1 MGLRPDKSPGEVIKN
16 IDTMPSKTKEK
27 VRGQGVLQSASEND
41 RVLKIG
47 GHVVKLSNINKI
59 YWPDEKITKGQ
70 MLEYYEKM
78 APVILPYL
86 KDRPLSLNRMPNGIN
101 TKGFYH
107 KDAGENVPAYIVTEK
122 VESESSD
129 KTIDY
134 IVCNNAA
141 TLLYVANLGSIEMN
155 PWNSTRKKP
164 DHPTYI
170 VIDIDPSE
178 GNSFDQVI
186 DTALAATQVLGKAG
200 ATYYVKTSGATGL
213 HIYIPLGAKYEYESA
228 KEFAH
233 IIAMLTHN
241 LVPEYTTLERMLKKR
256 GKRIYIDYLQ
266 NNKGQTLASAY
277 SVRPVPGAQVSAP
290 ITAREL
296 NHDLSPQQFTI
307 FNMEKRVK
315 KLGDL
320 FYMVLGK
327 GNNIRNCLRNL
338 GC

>member
-1 MGLRPDKSPGEVIKN
+1 MPVKTNDQDSP
-16 IDTMPSKTKEK
+16 
-27 VRGQGVLQSASEND
+27 VLELTVSGND
-41 RVLKIG
+41 RVVKLNG
-47 GHVVKLSNINKI
+47 NTVKLSNVHKI

-70 MLEYYEKM
+70 MLKYYEKM

-86 KDRPLSLNRMPNGIN
+86 KDRPLSLNRMPNGIK

-107 KDAGENVPAYIVTEK
+107 KDAGENVPSFILTEQ
-122 VESESSD
+122 VESESSG
-129 KTIDY
+129 KIIDY
-134 IVCNNAA
+134 IICNNAA

-186 DTALAATQVLGKAG
+186 DTALAATQVLQKAG
-200 ATYYVKTSGATGL
+200 ATYCIKTSGATGL
-213 HIYIPLGAKYEYESA
+213 HIYIPLAAKYEYEHA
-228 KEFAH
+228 KEFARM
-233 IIAMLTHN
+233 IALFTQE

-266 NNKGQTLASAY
+266 NAKGQTLASAY
-277 SVRPVPGAQVSAP
+277 SVRPVAGAQVSAP
-290 ITAREL
+290 ITLKEL
-296 NHDLSPQQFTI
+296 NHRLRPEQFNI
-307 FNMEKRVK
+307 FNMEKRVN
-315 KLGDL
+315 KLGDI

-327 GNNIRNCLRNL
+327 GNNIRSCLRNL
-338 GC
+338 GY